1 MSIVVGSNKIS
12 EKYYPNFNLY
22 VPNISCNLLSISKLT
37 KDFSDIAKFSSSCE
51 FQELH
56 SRKTIDNAKVHEG
69 LYFFR
74 GEDSRTRQPLAF
86 GFKSISVSDDEIM
99 LWHHKLSHPSSF
111 PYLKILF
118 PYLFKNKDPHSFQCE
133 IVKLPNILEF
143 LSSCNHTNHRD
154 LVPLSIVIFRDYLG

>member
-1 MSIVVGSNKIS
+1 MSQKNSKAPWIIDLGASDHTIGTFQLFSSRTPCSNNLRVQIANGSLSIVAGKGSIKIFENITLTS
-12 EKYYPNFNLY
+12 VLY
-22 VPNISCNLLSISKLT
+22 IPNISCNLMSISKLT

-99 LWHHKLSHPSSF
+99 L
-111 PYLKILF
+111 
-118 PYLFKNKDPHSFQCE
+118 
-133 IVKLPNILEF
+133 
-143 LSSCNHTNHRD
+143 
-154 LVPLSIVIFRDYLG
+154 